1 MCENEPKRIKN
12 LEERAVKNSPVRS
25 RSPKRNNSSEDSASG
40 TEFAKTVIYK
50 LKQMINS
57 P

>member
-12 LEERAVKNSPVRS
+12 SEERAVKNSPVRS
-25 RSPKRNNSSEDSASG
+25 PKENNSSEDSASG

>member
-40 TEFAKTVIYK
+40 TEFAKTVI
-50 LKQMINS
+50 
-57 P
+57 